1 MEGMEDTRH
10 FDDVVTSPNVVATS
24 SDRVDPASGM
34 ASVLFDHLPGTLSA
48 ILETLKCVLPLFDV
62 IPNVV
67 FFVKDLDTRYV
78 AANLTLATRCG
89 LDRPEALLGKT
100 SEEVFPSKFGTVYT
114 QQDQDVISNARTIS
128 DQLELHLYPD
138 REPGWCM
145 THKRPI
151 SDSTGRVVGLV
162 GISCDL
168 QAATLTHPAYAR
180 LAGVDDFLRANL
192 SRTIPISELT
202 AMTGLSISQ
211 FERHCKRIFHLTP
224 RQMLHKFRLEHATK
238 LLATTESITNIAA
251 ACGYSDHSAFS
262 RHFKGMTGVSPS
274 QFRLAQPKASTE
286 QKCIK

>member
-1 MEGMEDTRH
+1 MEGIDDARH
-10 FDDVVTSPNVVATS
+10 FADSPADAAPPCPPSADGGAPAGRANATAFYDRMPVTLGAILDTLTFVMPLLDVV
-24 SDRVDPASGM
+24 
-34 ASVLFDHLPGTLSA
+34 
-48 ILETLKCVLPLFDV
+48 
-62 IPNVV
+62 PNVV
-67 FFVKDLDTRYV
+67 FFVKDLNARYV

-89 LDRPEALLGKT
+89 LDRPEDLLGKT
-100 SEEVFPSKFGTVYT
+100 SEQVFPSKFGRVYT
-114 QQDQDVISNARTIS
+114 EQDQDVIRHARTIS

-138 REPGWCM
+138 RESGWCM

-151 SDSTGRVVGLV
+151 CDGDGRVVGLV

-192 SRTIPISELT
+192 SRTIPMSELT

-224 RQMLHKFRLEHATK
+224 RQMLHKFRLERATE

-262 RHFKGMTGVSPS
+262 RHFKSMTGISPS
-274 QFRLAQPKASTE
+274 QFRLAQPKAPLE
-286 QKCIK
+286 KK

>member
-1 MEGMEDTRH
+1 MEGMEDARH
-10 FDDVVTSPNVVATS
+10 FDGVVASSPVTATS
-24 SDRVDPASGM
+24 SPCSDSAHGM
-34 ASVLFDHLPGTLSA
+34 AEALFDKMPDTLGA
-48 ILETLKCVLPLFDV
+48 ILDTLTFVLPLLDV

-67 FFVKDLDTRYV
+67 FFVKDLDARYV

-151 SDSTGRVVGLV
+151 CDGTGRVVGLV

-192 SRTIPISELT
+192 SRNIPISELT
-202 AMTGLSISQ
+202 EMTGLSISQ

-262 RHFKGMTGVSPS
+262 RHFKSMTGVSPS
-274 QFRLAQPKASTE
+274 QFRLSQTKAPTE
-286 QKCIK
+286 QK